1 MYIKK
6 KDFKDR
12 IINSLNNKR
21 YFELSKHFK
30 RFTSDIVILYSPKE
44 DYEMLLHPQK
54 IPILNF
60 SEFHSDI
67 LPNSSGSGL
76 FHSVQ

>member
-30 RFTSDIVILYSPKE
+30 GFFTEK
-44 DYEMLLHPQK
+44 
-54 IPILNF
+54 
-60 SEFHSDI
+60 
-67 LPNSSGSGL
+67 
-76 FHSVQ
+76 